1 MHLAYSLGGGEAEI
15 RDQKVEVDAEI
26 PGCGDP
32 AAGQGMA
39 KPLDTSLQSIHTPIL
54 ALRPWGGGV
63 ESGGAG
69 DDWRGVLTGAVVR
82 QRLFAGIGLPCE
94 HELQLL
100 STVQRSSMRLQGSLK
115 DASVRDESATSIAH
129 RQTRRV
135 RCVEDQAQ
143 SSASS
148 WPNSPWSSLFIPYR
162 FLVEIRQFAGAFQ
175 PGPVRAQL
183 AKVSAFP
190 GPPAL
195 CPHGLADFS
204 VLGAVAGPPEIS
216 PSRDQTLTTVASRP
230 DAAIRRS
237 ISLVS
242 PVRIAAR
249 LRNATTTS
257 AGTSGM
263 SPSSRRALCSAHA
276 RRTFL
281 SAATR
286 TAASYTKLF
295 TSVERRAA
303 RVVPAH
309 SAEPRPF
316 PVGSKA
322 RAVVPTWRRHQ
333 GQVAASALHG

>member
-1 MHLAYSLGGGEAEI
+1 MAYSLGGGEAEI

-54 ALRPWGGGV
+54 ALRPWGGGGV

-82 QRLFAGIGLPCE
+82 QRSFAGIGLPCE

-100 STVQRSSMRLQGSLK
+100 STVQRSSMRMQGSLK

-162 FLVEIRQFAGAFQ
+162 FLVETRQFAGAFQ
-175 PGPVRAQL
+175 PGPVRALVARCQL
-183 AKVSAFP
+183 LRDLQLYVPMVWRTSACWARLLALLKYRRVAIRHLRRWP
-190 GPPAL
+190 RGQTPQSGVRYRWCHPSGLRRDCAMRLPPA
-195 CPHGLADFS
+195 
-204 VLGAVAGPPEIS
+204 PE
-216 PSRDQTLTTVASRP
+216 
-230 DAAIRRS
+230 
-237 ISLVS
+237 
-242 PVRIAAR
+242 
-249 LRNATTTS
+249 
-257 AGTSGM
+257 
-263 SPSSRRALCSAHA
+263 
-276 RRTFL
+276 
-281 SAATR
+281 
-286 TAASYTKLF
+286 
-295 TSVERRAA
+295 
-303 RVVPAH
+303 PA
-309 SAEPRPF
+309 E
-316 PVGSKA
+316 
-322 RAVVPTWRRHQ
+322 
-333 GQVAASALHG
+333 